1 LRGRVG
7 SFFGDRMAGTSYE
20 AIWAHLPRSLD
31 FSGAAGFAAPSRVF
45 TWVLRIV
52 CCLAL
57 GITGYLAFT
66 ALRLEE
72 VAGCSGAYWDCSHV
86 LHSRWSKVWAVPVS
100 VPAFALY
107 AVLLA
112 ALTVCRRP
120 GLKSRLLFAWGT
132 ITVGAIAAGIVAFWF
147 AGLQIFSV
155 RHLCPYCMAA
165 HACGLTLFLAI
176 LWKRP
181 LGARTTAK
189 LSAVSLLGVSALIA
203 AQVFS
208 TPPPT
213 YKIERYP
220 TPAVNNA
227 PAPTATNPTHGPK
240 TREKSRPAEVFEAPP
255 DSSDAPSEK

>member
-1 LRGRVG
+1 MAST
-7 SFFGDRMAGTSYE
+7 SFET
-20 AIWAHLPRSLD
+20 ITAHWPRSLD
-31 FSGAAGFAAPSRVF
+31 FSGTAGSFAAPSRFF
-45 TWVLRIV
+45 TWTLRIL

-86 LHSRWSKVWAVPVS
+86 LHSRWSKVWALPVS

-120 GLKSRLLFAWGT
+120 GPRWRLLFAWGT

-176 LWKRP
+176 LWKMP

-189 LSAVSLLGVSALIA
+189 LSGVSLLGVSALIA

-220 TPAVNNA
+220 TPAANNA
-227 PAPTATNPTHGPK
+227 PAAAATKALHSSN
-240 TREKSRPAEVFEAPP
+240 TREKSRPAEVFEPP
-255 DSSDAPSEK
+255 SGSPDDTSEK